1 MTSAEQ
7 TKRQEFFSQVGGHLK
22 KLYDHVRHQLGYFE
36 SVGDLAPGELKPE
49 DVVDATLIRAY
60 REWTRGEAERAK
72 NSSPQ
77 DMQDMETRLIQL
89 ATRQLQSEVKRLRS
103 ERGSA
108 VPIEE
113 DVPETPPEE
122 KVKTLGEEILYFYQ
136 PDEDLKMEDVL
147 PDLSIPTPEQV
158 AELREFR
165 RCVNAASAALPG
177 EWRRALQ
184 LRYVDGRTLKQTA
197 AALRKSEREVE
208 RVIEYARRYLRQRLV
223 ESGCAFNED
232 HAAGRK
238 KHG

>member
-7 TKRQEFFSQVGGHLK
+7 TKRQEFLSQVGGHLK
-22 KLYDHVRHQLGYFE
+22 KLYEHVRHQLGYFE

-49 DVVDATLIRAY
+49 DVVDAALIRAY
-60 REWTRGEAERAK
+60 REFVR
-72 NSSPQ
+72 NPSPQ
-77 DMQDMETRLIQL
+77 DRQDMETRLIQL

-103 ERGSA
+103 ETGRT
-108 VPIEE
+108 VHIEE

-122 KVKTLGEEILYFYQ
+122 EVKTLGEEILYFYQ